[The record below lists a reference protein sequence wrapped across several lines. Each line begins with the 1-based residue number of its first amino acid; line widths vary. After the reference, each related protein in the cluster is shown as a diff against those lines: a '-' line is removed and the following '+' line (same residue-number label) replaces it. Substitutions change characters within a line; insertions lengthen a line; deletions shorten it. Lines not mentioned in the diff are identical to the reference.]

1 MTDSSRSDPP
11 SVAARSIEVSA
22 IVIGMVV
29 LVLLLWRTADV
40 VLLAFAGVLFGIFLR
55 TLMNL
60 VTSRTRLGDGM
71 ALLVVMAVLVG
82 LSAAAIM
89 FAAPSVSEQFDQ
101 FVQRFPQAV
110 QRLRS
115 YAGQYPLTRSFVAAH
130 SDPTGLLSLQTFG
143 RIGGLF
149 TSLFG
154 VVGALVIV
162 FFIGL
167 YGAAEPE
174 VYRRGILRLV
184 PHGRRDRAAQVLDA
198 VVQSLRAWLNIRLLS
213 MAVIGLMTTI
223 GLLILHVPL
232 ALALGLIAALL
243 TFIPYIGPTISAI
256 PPILMGLMESPNKA
270 LWVVALSLLIHVV
283 EAYLLTPMLQ
293 RRAMSLSPV
302 LAIITQVILG
312 TIWGLLGMALA
323 TPITAVFV
331 VLVEMLYV
339 EDQLGDRA
347 DIGPGIRE
355 DGTLSGELHHAV
367 AEEEAAAGRKSGRG
381 R

>member
-1 MTDSSRSDPP
+1 MEQETGSRSR
-11 SVAARSIEVSA
+11 STAALALEVSA
-22 IVIGMVV
+22 IGVGVV
-29 LVLLLWRTADV
+29 AVVLLLWRTADV

-60 VTSRTRLGDGM
+60 ITARSRLGDGM
-71 ALLVVMAVLVG
+71 ALVIVMTVLIGLTVAAV
-82 LSAAAIM
+82 M

-110 QRLRS
+110 QRLMA
-115 YAGQYPLTRSFVAAH
+115 YATKFPLTRRFVAAH
-130 SDPTGLLSLQTFG
+130 SDTSGIFSGPLLG

-154 VVGALVIV
+154 VVGAFVIV

-167 YGAAEPE
+167 YGAMEPD

-184 PHGRRDRAAQVLDA
+184 PKARRERAGAVVDA
-198 VVQSLRAWLNIRLLS
+198 VVLSLRAWLNIRLLS
-213 MAVIGLMTTI
+213 MAIIGVMTTV
-223 GLLILHVPL
+223 GLLILRVPL
-232 ALALGLIAALL
+232 ALALGLIAAIL

-256 PPILMGLMESPNKA
+256 PPILMGLMESPTKA
-270 LWVVALSLLIHVV
+270 LWVIGLSLLIHVV

-331 VLVEMLYV
+331 VLIEMLYI
-339 EDQLGDRA
+339 EDALGDVA
-347 DIGPGIRE
+347 EIGPGNE
-355 DGTLSGELHHAV
+355 D
-367 AEEEAAAGRKSGRG
+367 EARRSAKRHVPADADAARKGGAATHRL
-381 R
+381 

>member
-1 MTDSSRSDPP
+1 MEHEKGSRSH
-11 SVAARSIEVSA
+11 STAARAIEVSA
-22 IVIGMVV
+22 IAIGLVAV
-29 LVLLLWRTADV
+29 VLLLWRTADV
-40 VLLAFAGVLFGIFLR
+40 VLLAFAGALFGIFLR

-60 VTSRTRLGDGM
+60 TTARTRLGDGM
-71 ALLVVMAVLVG
+71 ALLIVMTVLIGLTIAAV
-82 LSAAAIM
+82 M

-110 QRLRS
+110 QRLMN
-115 YAGQYPLTRSFVAAH
+115 YAAKFPITRRFVAAH
-130 SDPTGLLSLQTFG
+130 SDTSGIFSGPLLG

-154 VVGALVIV
+154 VVGAFVIV

-167 YGAAEPE
+167 YGAMEPD

-184 PHGRRDRAAQVLDA
+184 PKPRRKRAGAVVDA
-198 VVQSLRAWLNIRLLS
+198 VVLSLRAWLNIRLLS
-213 MAVIGLMTTI
+213 MAIIGVMTTV
-223 GLLILHVPL
+223 GLLILRVPL
-232 ALALGLIAALL
+232 ALALGLIAAIL

-256 PPILMGLMESPNKA
+256 PPILMGLMESPTKA
-270 LWVVALSLLIHVV
+270 LWVIGLSLLIHVV

-331 VLVEMLYV
+331 VLVEMLYI
-339 EDQLGDRA
+339 EDTLGD
-347 DIGPGIRE
+347 
-355 DGTLSGELHHAV
+355 V
-367 AEEEAAAGRKSGRG
+367 AEIGGGNESAATVRG
-381 R
+381 NSSITEDAPGGEREKPARDPS